1 MSDEPNFSEIDLEDD
16 NQDTDIVSSLTR
28 EAERVVNRKYA
39 CVSPLAAYMRA
50 LCQQTFCATHRMEDW
65 LKGLNGFN
73 QSPKV
78 RAWVVGM
85 ALAESWRYKDDY
97 DYNPLLGYYLNL
109 VGDDIDLPI
118 LCAYMSTRS
127 TKNLNAMV
135 GLFKGMV
142 RMLQGLSE
150 KSPFAKVLIAYFQA
164 WFHEEEQD
172 PELIRQYLLETA
184 DVKSPFLVQLRN
196 IAIVDAK
203 LEQEIG
209 IIEPEPELN
218 ELDPKWLNNF
228 IGYAFMDY
236 TA

>member
-127 TKNLNAMV
+127 RKNVKALV
-135 GLFKGMV
+135 GLIKGML

-150 KSPFAKVLIAYFQA
+150 KSPFAKVLIAYVHN
-164 WFHEEEQD
+164 WVCDEEND

-196 IAIVDAK
+196 KAIVDAK